1 MTGEPS
7 SGAKRRRAVAE
18 AITAGLA
25 FGSFLWWTSTCIVG
39 SFRPQQLAAP
49 FWSGFPWLRTDTS
62 GFAAFV
68 VAAVCLA
75 TTRYLR
81 LWRQRASART
91 STNPATA
98 RLVAGAVSSTA
109 SIITLAVSE
118 AVAVMAT
125 GLASYLSLNQVTHPS
140 TLQIRATHFLSW
152 PTEGTLRMAAL
163 LLCVCSVSVIRY
175 LQVREWSLRTSLTP
189 QLAEAR
195 ELEKPSVASGRDL

>member
-1 MTGEPS
+1 MTGAPP

-25 FGSFLWWTSTCIVG
+25 FGSILWWMSTCIVG
-39 SFRPQQLAAP
+39 SFRPQQLAEP

-81 LWRQRASART
+81 LWRQRASADAPA
-91 STNPATA
+91 NPATA
-98 RLVAGAVSSTA
+98 GLAAGVVGSTA
-109 SIITLAVSE
+109 GIITLAVSE

-140 TLQIRATHFLSW
+140 TLQIQATHLLSW
-152 PTEGTLRMAAL
+152 PTEGTLRMVAL

-175 LQVREWSLRTSLTP
+175 LQVRERSLPTPLTP
-189 QLAEAR
+189 QLAKAR
-195 ELEKPSVASGRDL
+195 ELEKPSAASGRDL